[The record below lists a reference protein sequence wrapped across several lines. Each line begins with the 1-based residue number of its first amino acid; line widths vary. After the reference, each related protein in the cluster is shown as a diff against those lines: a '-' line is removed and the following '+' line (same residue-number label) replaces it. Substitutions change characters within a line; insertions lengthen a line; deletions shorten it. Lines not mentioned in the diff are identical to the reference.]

1 MSHDEALSMEGT
13 GWSGDLDAMREPDA
27 TAWPSDATAG
37 S

>member
-1 MSHDEALSMEGT
+1 MEGA

-27 TAWPSDATAG
+27 TAGSGDAPAG